1 MDQPSRLHAFDNLR
15 AVMMWL
21 GILLHVAIN
30 HTTGPSPLPWR
41 DVQTSPVADLILL
54 FIHAFRMPVF
64 FILAG
69 YFVALLVARRGPK
82 GMLAHRMRRLL
93 LPFAI
98 FWPVLI
104 VCTTV
109 LMLVY
114 VHLMARGTVGID
126 IGLLA
131 KKSAGASPFNTMH
144 MWFLYYLI
152 WFCAF
157 SAALAPAW
165 KALPARIHAGVD
177 AAFHALT
184 RRWWGPL
191 VLTVPLALIGS
202 FYRAGVLAVSGS
214 FIPNL
219 PELVHNGL
227 FFAVGL
233 LAWRH
238 QDALL
243 PHLTRTG
250 WRNLA
255 LGALAFGVALVFFKA
270 FTSHPGAVPRVEA
283 WIAFFY
289 NLTSWLWSFALIGL
303 FLRYLPDQNR
313 LLRYVSESSYWVFLV
328 HMLGT
333 IGFGA
338 MLYTLPAGVGT
349 KMLLNVAAT
358 TLACLL
364 SYQLLVRH
372 TPIGTLLNG
381 KRQATPAQAVGVAHL
396 ADGATSRR

>member
-41 DVQTSPVADLILL
+41 DAQTTPVADLILV

-82 GMLAHRMRRLL
+82 GMLKHRMRRLA
-93 LPFAI
+93 LPFVV

-104 VCTTV
+104 VCTTI

-126 IGLLA
+126 VSLLA
-131 KKSAGASPFNTMH
+131 RKGAGASPFNTMH

-152 WFCAF
+152 WFCVL
-157 SAALAPAW
+157 SAALAPVWAR
-165 KALPARIHAGVD
+165 LPAALRAGVD
-177 AAFHALT
+177 TGFLKLAGS
-184 RRWWGPL
+184 WWGPL
-191 VLTVPLALIGS
+191 LLAVPLAIVGS
-202 FYRAGVLAVSGS
+202 FYRAGMLAANGS
-214 FIPNL
+214 FIPQL
-219 PELVHNGL
+219 PDLVHHGL
-227 FFAVGL
+227 FFACGL

-238 QDALL
+238 QDRLF
-243 PHLTRTG
+243 PYLTRTC
-250 WRNLA
+250 WRNLL
-255 LGALAFGVALVFFKA
+255 LGFAVFVVALAGFKI
-270 FTSHPGAVPRVEA
+270 FTTRPGSVPHLEA
-283 WIAFFY
+283 GIAYVY

-303 FLRYLPDQNR
+303 FLRYVPQQNR
-313 LLRYVSESSYWVFLV
+313 VLRYVSESSYWVFLV
-328 HMLGT
+328 HMLCT

-338 MLYTLPAGVGT
+338 MLYTLPVGAIT
-349 KMLLNVAAT
+349 KMALNILAT
-358 TLACLL
+358 TVVCLL

-372 TPIGTLLNG
+372 TFIGVLLNG
-381 KRQATPAQAVGVAHL
+381 RKQEKTGPVAAGSDQAL
-396 ADGATSRR
+396 A

>member
-1 MDQPSRLHAFDNLR
+1 MDQPGRLHAFDNLR

-41 DVQTSPVADLILL
+41 DAQTSPIADLILI

-69 YFVALLVARRGPK
+69 FFVALLVARRGPRA
-82 GMLAHRMRRLL
+82 MLKHRMRRLA

-114 VHLMARGTVGID
+114 VHIMARGTVGID
-126 IGLLA
+126 ITLLA

-152 WFCAF
+152 WFCVLTAL
-157 SAALAPAW
+157 LAPAW
-165 KALPARIHAGVD
+165 AALPARVHRAVD
-177 AAFHALT
+177 AAFRALAT
-184 RRWWGPL
+184 RWWG
-191 VLTVPLALIGS
+191 VFFLTIPLAIVGS
-202 FYRAGVLAVSGS
+202 FYRAGVMASSGS
-214 FIPNL
+214 FIPQL
-219 PELVHNGL
+219 PEIVHNGL
-227 FFAVGL
+227 FFVAGL
-233 LAWRH
+233 LAHRH
-238 QDALL
+238 QDALFPL
-243 PHLTRTG
+243 LVKTCWHKAIAG
-250 WRNLA
+250 LA
-255 LGALAFGVALVFFKA
+255 VFVAVVCAFVV
-270 FTSHPGAVPRVEA
+270 FTSDPTRIPHIEA
-283 WIAFFY
+283 GIAYLY

-303 FLRYLPDQNR
+303 FLRYLPSQNR
-313 LLRYVSESSYWVFLV
+313 VLRYISESSYWVFLV

-338 MLYTLPAGVGT
+338 MVYSLPLGVMS

-358 TLACLL
+358 TAVCLL
-364 SYQLLVRH
+364 TYQLLVRH
-372 TPIGTLLNG
+372 TIVGVLLNG
-381 KRQATPAQAVGVAHL
+381 SRKPKGAQVVAPL
-396 ADGATSRR
+396 TAGNA

>member
-1 MDQPSRLHAFDNLR
+1 MEQLGRLHAFDNLR
-15 AVMMWL
+15 AVLMWL

-41 DVQTSPVADLILL
+41 DSQTSPIADLVLL

-69 YFVALLVARRGPK
+69 YFVALLVARRGHK

-93 LPFAI
+93 LPFAL

-104 VCTTV
+104 VCTTL

-126 IGLLA
+126 ISLLA
-131 KKSAGASPFNTMH
+131 RKSAGASPFNTMH

-152 WFCAF
+152 WFCVF
-157 SAALAPAW
+157 TAALAPLW
-165 KALPARIHAGVD
+165 KSLPARIHAAVD
-177 AAFHALT
+177 AGFRALAMH
-184 RRWWGPL
+184 WWGPL
-191 VLTVPLALIGS
+191 LLTIPLAIVGS
-202 FYRAGVLAVSGS
+202 FYRAGMLASSGS
-214 FIPNL
+214 FIPQL

-227 FFAVGL
+227 FFVCGL
-233 LAWRH
+233 LAYRH
-238 QDALL
+238 QEALL
-243 PHLTRTG
+243 PYLTRTCWQNTLAG
-250 WRNLA
+250 CILFVIA
-255 LGALAFGVALVFFKA
+255 LGFFQA
-270 FTSHPGAVPRVEA
+270 FTTSPASVPHIEL
-283 WIAFFY
+283 WIAFLY
-289 NLTSWLWSFALIGL
+289 NLVSWLWSFALIGL
-303 FLRYLPDQNR
+303 FLRYLPRQNR
-313 LLRYVSESSYWVFLV
+313 VLRYVSDSSYWVFLV

-338 MLYTLPAGVGT
+338 MLYTLPAGAMT
-349 KMLLNVAAT
+349 KMALNALAT

-372 TPIGTLLNG
+372 TFIGVLLNG
-381 KRQATPAQAVGVAHL
+381 KREQASPKASAAGDQTVA
-396 ADGATSRR
+396 SPP

>member
-1 MDQPSRLHAFDNLR
+1 
-15 AVMMWL
+15 
-21 GILLHVAIN
+21 
-30 HTTGPSPLPWR
+30 
-41 DVQTSPVADLILL
+41 VADLILL

-64 FILAG
+64 FLLAG
-69 YFVALLVARRGPK
+69 YFVALLVARRGHK
-82 GMLAHRMRRLL
+82 GMLAHRMRRLA

-98 FWPVLI
+98 FWPILI

-126 IGLLA
+126 VSLLA
-131 KKSAGASPFNTMH
+131 KKTAGVSPFNTMH

-152 WFCAF
+152 WFCLLT
-157 SAALAPAW
+157 AALAPVW
-165 KALPARIHAGVD
+165 RALPARIHAAVD
-177 AAFHALT
+177 AGFRALT
-184 RRWWGPL
+184 GHRWGPL
-191 VLTVPLALIGS
+191 VLAIPLAIVGS
-202 FYRAGVLAVSGS
+202 FYRAGMVAVSGS
-214 FIPNL
+214 FIPQL

-227 FFAVGL
+227 FFVAGL

-243 PHLTRTG
+243 PYLTRTC
-250 WRNLA
+250 WRNTIA
-255 LGALAFGVALVFFKA
+255 GAVVFVVVLGVFKTFI
-270 FTSHPGAVPRVEA
+270 SHPGSIPYIET
-283 WIAFFY
+283 WIAFLY

-303 FLRYLPDQNR
+303 FLRYLPDQHR
-313 LLRYVSESSYWVFLV
+313 VLRYVSESSYWVFLV

-338 MLYTLPAGVGT
+338 MLYTLPAGVMT
-349 KMLLNVAAT
+349 KMLLNIALT

-372 TPIGTLLNG
+372 TFIGVLLNG
-381 KRQATPAQAVGVAHL
+381 KRQQKQRQPAVAGSGAVTGQ
-396 ADGATSRR
+396 

>member
-1 MDQPSRLHAFDNLR
+1 MDQAKRLHAFDNLR

-41 DVQTSPVADLILL
+41 DSQTSPVADLVLL

-82 GMLAHRMRRLL
+82 GMLAHRLRRLL

-104 VCTTV
+104 VCTTL

-126 IGLLA
+126 VSLLA

-144 MWFLYYLI
+144 LWFLYYLI
-152 WFCAF
+152 WFCLF
-157 SAALAPAW
+157 TAALAPLW
-165 KALPARIHAGVD
+165 RALPARIHAAVD
-177 AAFHALT
+177 AGFRALT
-184 RRWWGPL
+184 GHWWGAL
-191 VLTVPLALIGS
+191 VLAIPLAIVGS
-202 FYRAGVLAVSGS
+202 FYRAGMVAVSGS
-214 FIPNL
+214 FIPQL

-227 FFAVGL
+227 FFVAGL

-243 PHLTRTG
+243 PRLTHTC
-250 WRNLA
+250 WRHTIA
-255 LGALAFGVALVFFKA
+255 GAGVFVVVLGVFKTFL
-270 FTSHPGAVPRVEA
+270 THPAAIPHIELLIG
-283 WIAFFY
+283 FLY
-289 NLTSWLWSFALIGL
+289 NLTSWLWSFALVGL

-313 LLRYVSESSYWVFLV
+313 ALRYVSDSSYWVFLV

-338 MLYTLPAGVGT
+338 MLYTLPAGVMT
-349 KMLLNVAAT
+349 KMLLNIGLT

-372 TPIGTLLNG
+372 SFIGVLLNG
-381 KRQATPAQAVGVAHL
+381 KRRQASRQPLVTVDRAVVGQ
-396 ADGATSRR
+396 

>member
-1 MDQPSRLHAFDNLR
+1 MDQDRRLHAFDNLR

-30 HTTGPSPLPWR
+30 HTTAPSPLPWR
-41 DVQTSPVADLILL
+41 DAQTTPLADLILV

-69 YFVALLVARRGPK
+69 YFVALLVARRGAM
-82 GMLAHRMRRLL
+82 GMLRHRMRRLA

-114 VHLMARGTVGID
+114 VHLMARGTIGID
-126 IGLLA
+126 LKLLA
-131 KKSAGASPFNTMH
+131 HKGAGASPFNTMH

-152 WFCAF
+152 WFCALC
-157 SAALAPAW
+157 AALTPLWRAI
-165 KALPARIHAGVD
+165 PARLHALVD
-177 AAFHALT
+177 AAFLGLAL
-184 RRWWGPL
+184 RWWGPL
-191 VLTVPLALIGS
+191 LLTIPLAIVGS
-202 FYRAGVLAVSGS
+202 SYRAGVLAVNGS
-214 FIPNL
+214 FIPHL
-219 PELVHNGL
+219 PEIVHHGL
-227 FFAVGL
+227 FFVFGL

-238 QDALL
+238 QAALL
-243 PHLTRTG
+243 PQLERRG
-250 WRNLA
+250 WRYLA
-255 LGALAFGVALVFFKA
+255 LGAAAFVVALGLFKS
-270 FTSHPGAVPRVEA
+270 FTTDAGAVPHITW
-283 WIAFFY
+283 WIAAVY
-289 NLTSWLWSFALIGL
+289 NLTSWLWSLALIGL
-303 FLRYLPDQNR
+303 FLRYLPHQHR
-313 LLRYVSESSYWVFLV
+313 VLRYVSESSYWVFLV

-338 MLYTLPAGVGT
+338 MFYTLPIGAGP
-349 KMLLNVAAT
+349 KMLLNVVAT

-372 TPIGTLLNG
+372 TVIGVLLNG
-381 KRQATPAQAVGVAHL
+381 RRAPKAEAAPAPAKGVPQA
-396 ADGATSRR
+396 

>member
-1 MDQPSRLHAFDNLR
+1 MHQLSRLHAFDNLR

-41 DVQTSPVADLILL
+41 DSATSPIADLILL

-69 YFVALLVARRGPK
+69 YFVALLVARRGYK
-82 GMLAHRMRRLL
+82 GMLAHRMRRLA

-104 VCTTV
+104 ACTTL

-114 VHLMARGTVGID
+114 VHLMVRGTAGID
-126 IGLLA
+126 VSLLA
-131 KKSAGASPFNTMH
+131 GKAAGASPFNTMH

-152 WFCAF
+152 WFCLF
-157 SAALAPAW
+157 TAALAPAW
-165 KALPARIHAGVD
+165 RALPARIHAAVD
-177 AAFHALT
+177 AGFRALAT
-184 RRWWGPL
+184 HWWGPIL
-191 VLTVPLALIGS
+191 LAIPLAVVGS
-202 FYRAGVLAVSGS
+202 FYRAGIVAVSGS
-214 FIPNL
+214 FIPQF

-227 FFAVGL
+227 FFVVGL

-243 PHLTRTG
+243 PELTRTC
-250 WRNLA
+250 WRNTIA
-255 LGALAFGVALVFFKA
+255 GAVVFVAVLGLLKLFLG
-270 FTSHPGAVPRVEA
+270 HRGAVPHIEA
-283 WIAFFY
+283 WIALFY
-289 NLTSWLWSFALIGL
+289 NLSSWLWSFALIGL
-303 FLRYLPDQNR
+303 FLRYLPGQNR
-313 LLRYVSESSYWVFLV
+313 FLGYVSDSSYWVFLV

-338 MLYTLPAGVGT
+338 LLYTLPAGVAT
-349 KMLLNVAAT
+349 KMLLNIALT
-358 TLACLL
+358 SLACLL

-372 TPIGTLLNG
+372 TFIGVLLNG
-381 KRQATPAQAVGVAHL
+381 KRPQAGPQPGAQTL
-396 ADGATSRR
+396 QSSMP

>member
-1 MDQPSRLHAFDNLR
+1 MDQTGRLHAFDNLR

-41 DVQTSPVADLILL
+41 DAQTAPVADLILL

-69 YFVALLVARRGPK
+69 YFVALLVARRGPR

-152 WFCAF
+152 WFCAL

-184 RRWWGPL
+184 SRWWGPL
-191 VLTVPLALIGS
+191 VLTIPLAFIGS

-219 PELVHNGL
+219 PELAHNGL
-227 FFAVGL
+227 FFVVGL

-250 WRNLA
+250 WRNTA
-255 LGALAFGVALVFFKA
+255 LGALAFFIALAFFTA
-270 FTSHPGAVPRVEA
+270 FTSHAGAVPHVEV

-313 LLRYVSESSYWVFLV
+313 VLRYISESSYWVFLV

-349 KMLLNVAAT
+349 KMLLNVVAT
-358 TLACLL
+358 TLSCLL

-381 KRQATPAQAVGVAHL
+381 KRQAKPAQPVGVAQQ
-396 ADGATSRR
+396 ATAGR

>member
-1 MDQPSRLHAFDNLR
+1 MNQASRLHAFDNLR

-21 GILLHVAIN
+21 GILLHVALN

-41 DVQTSPVADLILL
+41 DAQTTPLADLILV

-69 YFVALLVARRGPK
+69 YFVALLVARRGPR

-98 FWPVLI
+98 FWPMLV
-104 VCTTV
+104 VCTTI

-114 VHLMARGTVGID
+114 VHLMARGVVGID

-131 KKSAGASPFNTMH
+131 RKSAGASPFNTMH

-152 WFCAF
+152 WFCVLT
-157 SAALAPAW
+157 AALAPAW

-184 RRWWGPL
+184 TRWWGAL
-191 VLTVPLALIGS
+191 VLTIPLALIGAS
-202 FYRAGVLAVSGS
+202 YRAGVLAVSGS
-214 FIPNL
+214 FMPN
-219 PELVHNGL
+219 PAELVHNGL
-227 FFAVGL
+227 FFIAGL

-243 PHLTRTG
+243 PQLTRSG
-250 WRNLA
+250 WRNTA

-270 FTSHPGAVPRVEA
+270 FTSHPGAVPHVEA

-303 FLRYLPDQNR
+303 FLRYLGEQNR
-313 LLRYVSESSYWVFLV
+313 VLRYVSESSYWVFLV

-338 MLYTLPAGVGT
+338 MLYTLPLGAAG
-349 KMLLNVAAT
+349 KMLLNVALT
-358 TLACLL
+358 TAACLL
-364 SYQLLVRH
+364 SYQFLVRH
-372 TPIGTLLNG
+372 TLVGVLLNG
-381 KRQATPAQAVGVAHL
+381 KRQAAAAPVKSRVAVGHE
-396 ADGATSRR
+396 GA

>member
-41 DVQTSPVADLILL
+41 DSQTTPVADLILV

-69 YFVALLVARRGPK
+69 YFVAMLVARRGPK
-82 GMLAHRMRRLL
+82 GMLKHRMRRLA

-126 IGLLA
+126 VSLLGR
-131 KKSAGASPFNTMH
+131 KGAGASPFNTMH

-152 WFCAF
+152 WFCVF
-157 SAALAPAW
+157 TAALAPLWARVPAQVRAAVDTAFR
-165 KALPARIHAGVD
+165 ALV
-177 AAFHALT
+177 T
-184 RRWWGPL
+184 RWWGAL
-191 VLTVPLALIGS
+191 LLTIPLALVGS
-202 FYRAGVLAVSGS
+202 FYRAGVLAANGS
-214 FIPNL
+214 FILQL
-219 PELVHNGL
+219 PDLVHHGL
-227 FFAVGL
+227 FFVCGL

-238 QDALL
+238 QDALF
-243 PHLTRTG
+243 PHLSRTC
-250 WRNLA
+250 WRHLAAGFVVFAFA
-255 LGALAFGVALVFFKA
+255 LGAFKA
-270 FTSHPGAVPRVEA
+270 FTSHPGAIPHIEA
-283 WIAFFY
+283 WIAYIY
-289 NLTSWLWSFALIGL
+289 NLASWLWSFALIGL
-303 FLRYLPDQNR
+303 FLRYVPRQNR
-313 LLRYVSESSYWVFLV
+313 VLRYISESSYWVFLV
-328 HMLGT
+328 HMLCT

-338 MLYTLPAGVGT
+338 LFYTLPAGALT
-349 KMLLNVAAT
+349 KMALNVAAT
-358 TLACLL
+358 TVVCLL

-372 TPIGTLLNG
+372 TIIGVLLNG
-381 KRQATPAQAVGVAHL
+381 KRQEESGQPALDQAVAGNPSA
-396 ADGATSRR
+396 